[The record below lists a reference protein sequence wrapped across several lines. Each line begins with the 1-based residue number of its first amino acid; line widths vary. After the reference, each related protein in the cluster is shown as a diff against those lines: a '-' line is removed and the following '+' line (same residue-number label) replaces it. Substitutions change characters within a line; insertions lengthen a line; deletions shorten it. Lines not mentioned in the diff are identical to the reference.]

1 MLFWQNNPKILQH
14 RTIEERRAAA
24 KLLQPYC
31 PDEVSIVVDTMCDA
45 ANAAYG
51 AIPERLY
58 VIKDDVISYQGGV
71 GPFSY
76 DLAEVETCLTQIF
89 QEQNWHGMN
98 NNKR

>member
-1 MLFWQNNPKILQH
+1 
-14 RTIEERRAAA
+14 
-24 KLLQPYC
+24 
-31 PDEVSIVVDTMCDA
+31 MCDA

-58 VIKDDVISYQGGV
+58 VIKDDVILYQGGV

>member
-1 MLFWQNNPKILQH
+1 
-14 RTIEERRAAA
+14 
-24 KLLQPYC
+24 
-31 PDEVSIVVDTMCDA
+31 MCDA

-76 DLAEVETCLTQIF
+76 DLAEVETCLTHF
-89 QEQNWHGMN
+89 K
-98 NNKR
+98 NKIDMAWITIKDNKINPL